1 MLFLHFAEAQL
12 VEALHYMPESIG
24 FDSRW
29 YHWNFSFTN
38 SSGRT
43 IALESTQVRP
53 EMSTRNIF

>member
-29 YHWNFSFTN
+29 YHWN
-38 SSGRT
+38 
-43 IALESTQVRP
+43 I
-53 EMSTRNIF
+53 